1 MKLCTALLMGILTGC
16 EIDLFVPSFAE
27 LERVFHLTPFM
38 VELTLSVNLIAH
50 CITSLI
56 AGNLGDRYG
65 RKPIIVWGLV
75 IFVFGSLLCVFADSF
90 STLLIGRFFQGIG
103 ISGPAVLSFL
113 IIVDAYPLEEQQQKM
128 GLLNGIITLAMAFG
142 PVIGSYV
149 NLYFNWR
156 GNFWLL
162 LILGLACLCLTLIFV
177 PKGEKKP
184 HIRLSIKE
192 YLPVFTSSKAILY
205 VLMICFL
212 ITSYWIFISLSPLL
226 YIEDLGID
234 LKHFGYYQGSLAAT
248 FAFVS
253 LSSGFFL
260 KRYGQKKCLLA
271 GFSLLGLFVV
281 GTTIVIFFQL
291 NHPLIITGTCI
302 CLAAGMILPVNI
314 LWPMSLETIPDG
326 KGRISAI
333 IASMKLALTSMFI
346 QLVSYFYNNTFTY
359 IGIAMCL
366 CIFLS
371 LLCFYALSQK
381 DQKVKMLLAKKI

>member
-1 MKLCTALLMGILTGC
+1 MKLYTALLMGILTGC

-50 CITSLI
+50 CITALI

-65 RKPIIVWGLV
+65 RKPIIIWGLG
-75 IFVFGSLLCVFADSF
+75 IFILGSMLCVSADSF
-90 STLLIGRFFQGIG
+90 SILLIGRFFQGIG

-162 LILGLACLCLTLIFV
+162 LILGILCLALTLVFV

-192 YLPVFTSSKAILY
+192 YLPVFTNSKALLY
-205 VLMICFL
+205 VFMICFL
-212 ITSYWIFISLSPLL
+212 ITSYWVFIALSPLL
-226 YIEDLGID
+226 YIEDLQID

-248 FAFVS
+248 FAIVS
-253 LSSGFFL
+253 LSSGYFL
-260 KRYGQKKCLLA
+260 KKYGQRKCLLA
-271 GFSLLGLFVV
+271 GFSLLVLFVI
-281 GTTIVIFFQL
+281 GSILLILFQI

-314 LWPMSLETIPDG
+314 LWPMSLETIHDG
-326 KGRISAI
+326 KGRVSAI
-333 IASMKLALTSMFI
+333 IASMKLALTSLFI
-346 QLVSYFYNNTFTY
+346 QLVSYFYNKTFTY

-366 CIFLS
+366 CIILS
-371 LLCFYALSQK
+371 FVCFYYLIKK
-381 DQKVKMLLAKKI
+381 DQKVGALIKE

>member
-1 MKLCTALLMGILTGC
+1 MKLYTALLMGILTGC

-50 CITSLI
+50 CITALI

-65 RKPIIVWGLV
+65 RKPIIVWGLI
-75 IFVFGSLLCVFADSF
+75 IFILGSVLCVSADSF
-90 STLLIGRFFQGIG
+90 SVLLIGRFFQGIG

-162 LILGLACLCLTLIFV
+162 LILGILCLTLTLIFV
-177 PKGEKKP
+177 PKGEKKS
-184 HIRLSIKE
+184 HIRISIKE
-192 YLPVFTSSKAILY
+192 YLPVFTNSKALLY
-205 VLMICFL
+205 VFMICFL
-212 ITSYWIFISLSPLL
+212 ITSYWVFIALSPLL
-226 YIEDLGID
+226 YIEDLQID

-248 FAFVS
+248 FAIVS
-253 LSSGFFL
+253 LSSGYFL
-260 KRYGQKKCLLA
+260 KKYGQRKCLLA
-271 GFSLLGLFVV
+271 GFSLLVLFVI
-281 GTTIVIFFQL
+281 GSILLILFQI

-314 LWPMSLETIPDG
+314 LWPMSLETIADG

-333 IASMKLALTSMFI
+333 IASMKLALTSLFI
-346 QLVSYFYNNTFTY
+346 QLVSYFYNKTFTY

-366 CIFLS
+366 CVILS
-371 LLCFYALSQK
+371 VVCFYYLVKK
-381 DQKVKMLLAKKI
+381 DQKIRALIKG